1 MKQQT
6 ISKLTMFLLLSQFH
20 LSFCGLAC
28 SQEITYIENYHE
40 DNSHIEAAIESL
52 SSIHQE
58 VMAERQ
64 ALSEK
69 KDQLKDELQNRI
81 SKIQGWVASGFS
93 DVREEPRIPY
103 TERNGLNR
111 WKHVR
116 AKFGQKYLDHPAFNS
131 RGDISSGRALN
142 YFIDEL
148 GDSAL
153 RQHFALRAPAFQ
165 NAPDG
170 SNQKEIWLLLKQIE
184 EETIIPAVHLEQLYC
199 ERGGTGPKL
208 PVKLTVLAQQ
218 TNVTVIPLEWPAF
231 FRVNSFYL
239 PYIQSIEKYRESAL
253 KEMADD
259 SQLDVSHR
267 YLMAAIDSLQERFEV
282 DKQAIYQ
289 RKRQNASQNYN
300 RMQHEPAKMDY
311 GQDNYNQLIQAN
323 RFLTTL
329 KCGTARMMESQ
340 IIKIIPLQGRPIDN
354 KISVIELLAFMK
366 ENGLRFTRATPSV
379 EHHYEAIF
387 EQCKNYHES
396 LLATKVII
404 ENRNAD
410 IDELEQKIDELS
422 GKQTTLE
429 IGIGGL
435 SAF

>member
-1 MKQQT
+1 M
-6 ISKLTMFLLLSQFH
+6 
-20 LSFCGLAC
+20 
-28 SQEITYIENYHE
+28 E
-40 DNSHIEAAIESL
+40 
-52 SSIHQE
+52 
-58 VMAERQ
+58 ERQ
-64 ALSEK
+64 FLSEQK
-69 KDQLKDELQNRI
+69 NELKEELQNRI
-81 SKIQGWVASGFS
+81 SKIEGWVSSGFT
-93 DVREEPRIPY
+93 DVREEPRVPY

-116 AKFGQKYLDHPAFNS
+116 ARFGQKYLDYPAFKS

-148 GDSAL
+148 GNSAL
-153 RQHFALRAPAFQ
+153 RQHFALRSPVFE
-165 NAPDG
+165 NAEDG
-170 SNQKEIWLLLKQIE
+170 SSQKEIWLLLKQIE

-218 TNVTVIPLEWPAF
+218 MNVTVLPLEWPAF

-239 PYIQSIEKYRESAL
+239 PYMQSIETYRERAL
-253 KEMADD
+253 KEMTDD

-267 YLMAAIDSLQERFEV
+267 YLMAAIDTIQERFEV
-282 DKQAIYQ
+282 DKRAIFQ
-289 RKRQNASQNYN
+289 RKRENASLNYN
-300 RMQHEPAKMDY
+300 RAQHEQAKMDF
-311 GQDNYNQLIQAN
+311 GQDNYNQLIEAN

-329 KCGTARMMESQ
+329 KYGTARMMESQ
-340 IIKIIPLQGRPIDN
+340 ITKITPLQGRPIDN

-404 ENRNAD
+404 ENRHAD

-422 GKQTTLE
+422 GKQATLE

-435 SAF
+435 SGL